1 MSITPSIPFGG
12 KVGLTGNT
20 PVKKVLPTIER
31 ITKSNYNLHSDLIK
45 ASTRHYYNHT
55 YRYANEPDN
64 HSVDSFFNWLQ
75 SDELFVL
82 TKDNRKLGYV
92 VLHNNPTVN
101 NSVTSYSFFIHPR
114 VCKLNS
120 VHMSIGGLV
129 LAAARCIHLRSR
141 LITTYV
147 NHTLL
152 LNSINNILPTKSI
165 KLQEGLHYVYIDL
178 SELSSSEIKLQ
189 LALHFEEE
197 VLNTYYEI

>member
-1 MSITPSIPFGG
+1 MSVNTLFGQKITLNSSAPPAKKPLARVE
-12 KVGLTGNT
+12 KV
-20 PVKKVLPTIER
+20 
-31 ITKSNYNLHSDLIK
+31 TKSNYGLHADLIK
-45 ASTRHYYNHT
+45 SSTKNYYNHT
-55 YRYANEPDN
+55 YRYSNEPASYDA
-64 HSVDSFFNWLQ
+64 DSFFNWLQ
-75 SDELFVL
+75 ADELYVL

-92 VLHNNPTVN
+92 VLHNNPTVE
-101 NSVTSYSFFIHPR
+101 NSIVSYSFFIHPR

-120 VHMSIGGLV
+120 VHMSVGGFV
-129 LAAARCIHLRSR
+129 LAAAQCLLLRAR

-152 LNSINNILPTKSI
+152 LNSFSNILPTKSI